1 MAPIIDSLI
10 MVDGQQAEQLNAA
23 INSTVQQHVFDQVTT

>member
-10 MVDGQQAEQLNAA
+10 MVDGQQAGQLNAA
-23 INSTVQQHVFDQVTT
+23 INCTVQQHVFDQVTT